1 MRVLVMTFDIVS
13 KFNIIKRWAKMLT
26 GNSVFHM
33 RQCEG
38 KFYEKGDVKGYYSDL
53 RHKVAGASLIDDK
66 GVPYNETNRGNH
78 IYFAITI
85 FQYGLGSYDLYLET
99 KDDIYLEK
107 VFNTVNWALENQQK
121 DGSWNAFGWST
132 PEAPY
137 SSMAQSEGASLLCRA
152 YKESGDD
159 KYLYAAE
166 KAVQYMLKPVENG
179 GTAYHKNGQITLEE
193 ASDELTILNGMMFSI
208 WGLYDMCILLD
219 NDELKRDLKITVNTL
234 ANILEKYDRGY
245 WSNYDLDGNI
255 ASPFYH
261 DLHLEQLKVMVNL
274 FGNKQ
279 FGERLE
285 KWKKYQSS
293 WLKSKRAFIVKA
305 MQKLRK
311 IDDEIAIVK

>member
-1 MRVLVMTFDIVS
+1 MASGFVD
-13 KFNIIKRWAKMLT
+13 KFNIVKRWVKMVT

-38 KFYEKGDVKGYYSDL
+38 KYYEKGSVKGYYSDL
-53 RHKVAGASLIDDK
+53 RHKVAGAALIDK
-66 GVPYNETNRGNH
+66 NGVPYNETNRGEH

-85 FQYGLGSYDLYLET
+85 FQYGLGSYDLYIET
-99 KDDIYLEK
+99 GDKSYEEK
-107 VFNTVNWALENQQK
+107 LFATVKWAIENQQEN
-121 DGSWNAFGWST
+121 GSWNAFGWST

-152 YKESGDD
+152 YKESGDET
-159 KYLYAAE
+159 YLQAAE
-166 KAVQYMLKPVENG
+166 KAVRFMLKPVEQG
-179 GTAYHKNGQITLEE
+179 GTAYYKNGRITLEE

-208 WGLYDMCILLD
+208 WGLYDVCILLD
-219 NDELKRDLKITVNTL
+219 SEELENSLDITVNTL
-234 ANILEKYDRGY
+234 ADILEKYDRGY

-279 FGERLE
+279 FDERLK
-285 KWKKYQSS
+285 KWEKYQTS
-293 WLKSKRAFIVKA
+293 WFKSKRAFVVKA

-311 IDDEIAIVK
+311 IDNEIALVK